1 MLALDDSRGSYGDE
15 ENGESE
21 EENGEEDGSPGQ
33 EDMDFNNE
41 LSELQGLG
49 GAQMGAAAEKDYV
62 EPSAHD
68 MRRSKQVNAAMVS
81 KLNK

>member
-1 MLALDDSRGSYGDE
+1 
-15 ENGESE
+15 
-21 EENGEEDGSPGQ
+21 
-33 EDMDFNNE
+33 
-41 LSELQGLG
+41 
-49 GAQMGAAAEKDYV
+49 MGAAAEKDYV